1 MDLAGALSANSQ
13 QHGRR
18 GKLPKNAAPVVCGLE
33 GVPDARLARLL
44 SGSPANYEDG
54 RWRAGA
60 DTTTTAKSKKKGEC
74 PAVFGSGVRMSG
86 VCVWFLL

>member
-1 MDLAGALSANSQ
+1 MLKAAEGPQERGA
-13 QHGRR
+13 
-18 GKLPKNAAPVVCGLE
+18 VVRGLE

-60 DTTTTAKSKKKGEC
+60 DTTAKSKKKGEC